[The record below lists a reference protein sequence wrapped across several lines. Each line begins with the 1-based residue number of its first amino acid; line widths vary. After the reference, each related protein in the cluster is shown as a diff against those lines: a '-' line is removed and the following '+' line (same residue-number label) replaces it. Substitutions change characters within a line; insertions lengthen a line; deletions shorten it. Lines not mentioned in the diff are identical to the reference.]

1 VVSGATA
8 TKAPMLA
15 GRVRSIAATAP
26 AAGDIPWWAKS
37 VGFLA
42 VLPGLIA
49 LAFLLALR
57 IALKALAP
65 KRAKGKS
72 GFGRLAGS
80 LLGGG
85 FSPLPAGP
93 SKGPLGIGA
102 AGLIGYALGRRHN
115 APPEYSL
122 LMIVSS
128 AGVVPC
134 RYPTAPAALPV
145 AVGDQVEL
153 SGRLY
158 PDNTARGWRCRNL
171 STGVNHRARIVQ
183 PWVPFA
189 ALASLVLCLWAVVW
203 VLSAA

>member
-1 VVSGATA
+1 
-8 TKAPMLA
+8 MLK
-15 GRVRSIAATAP
+15 GRVRSIASTPP

-37 VGFLA
+37 AGFLA

-49 LAFLLALR
+49 LAFFLALR

-65 KRAKGKS
+65 KREKKS

-80 LLGGG
+80 LFGGG
-85 FSPLPAGP
+85 LSPVPAGP
-93 SKGPLGIGA
+93 SKGLLGAGA
-102 AGLIGYALGRRHN
+102 AGLIGYALGRRHS
-115 APPEYSL
+115 APAEYSL
-122 LMIVSS
+122 LMVVSS
-128 AGVVPC
+128 SGVVPC

-145 AVGDQVEL
+145 AVGDQIEL

-171 STGVNHRARIVQ
+171 STGVSHRARIVQ

-189 ALASLVLCLWAVVW
+189 AIASLVLCLWAIIW
-203 VLSAA
+203 ILSAT